1 VSADSHEVRQTS
13 SQRRSFRRRLDELR
27 AARDALVAEAEALEA
42 EDTYVV
48 LAASNWLT
56 GVTAERVRLALAR
69 VAEVRQGLGL
79 LDDLIARAEEALGE
93 PHVDKR
99 QTAQLLALV
108 CGPSIVMAPAFSLA
122 DNAAPP
128 GGSDA
133 PSLRRFIPGEL
144 LRSLANV
151 LTPARDVVAQVDAA
165 WRALVPRLDRVKVE
179 AERLAGELPR
189 LQALAAARALLKA
202 LPDRIVEDPLGAD
215 DELTKIEWTVACAA
229 RARVEL
235 ARLREAV
242 AGAARTLADLERL
255 VAEGRD
261 AFDRSRTEIVSPEG
275 LLEPVDP
282 DVMSREPGLRPW
294 LARLEQLVLE
304 GDVSRV
310 GAGLDRWRA
319 LADETMVVARQV
331 AEVNARPW
339 RRHRE
344 LLGLLR
350 AARVKA
356 GAVGRAEDPRVTEL
370 AARAM
375 RSLAVPC
382 DLPAAESAV
391 EAFLEEL
398 RNPAPSSAGAGGVT
412 ASGSDATGTTGG
424 AARAPGG
431 VTGTG
436 TTGDEGPAE
445 AGGGPPR
452 AVPGAADTS
461 VWAQA
466 DPAHERRPQ
475 SLDALEADRGVGV
488 AT

>member
-1 VSADSHEVRQTS
+1 VSVGADE
-13 SQRRSFRRRLDELR
+13 FRRRLDELR
-27 AARDALVAEAEALEA
+27 AAREALVTKAEALEA

-69 VAEVRQGLGL
+69 VAELWQGLGL
-79 LDDLIARAEEALGE
+79 LDDLIAQVEEALGE
-93 PHVDKR
+93 PHVDNR
-99 QTAQLLALV
+99 QARLMELV
-108 CGPSIVMAPAFSLA
+108 CGPSIVMAPAQSLA

-128 GGSDA
+128 AGPDA
-133 PSLRRFIPGEL
+133 PSRRRLTPGEL
-144 LRSLANV
+144 LRSLENV

-165 WRALVPRLDRVKVE
+165 WRALVPRLDRVKVD
-179 AERLAGELPR
+179 AERLAGELPG
-189 LQALAAARALLKA
+189 LKPLTAARALLDA

-229 RARVEL
+229 RARVEV

-242 AGAARTLADLERL
+242 ADCGRTLADLERL
-255 VAEGRD
+255 LAEGRE
-261 AFDRSRTEIVSPEG
+261 AFDRSRTEIVGPEG

-304 GDVSRV
+304 GDVSRA
-310 GAGLDRWRA
+310 GAGLDRWQA
-319 LADETMVVARQV
+319 LANETMVVARQV

-344 LLGLLR
+344 LQGLLR

-356 GAVGRAEDPRVTEL
+356 GAMGRAEDLRVTEL

-375 RSLAVPC
+375 RSLSVPC
-382 DLPAAESAV
+382 DLLAAESAV

-398 RNPAPSSAGAGGVT
+398 RNPAPSLAGAGGV
-412 ASGSDATGTTGG
+412 AALASDATDTTGG
-424 AARAPGG
+424 AAGPG

-436 TTGDEGPAE
+436 TMGDEAPAE
-445 AGGGPPR
+445 AGGGLPR
-452 AVPGAADTS
+452 PVPGAADAS
-461 VWAQA
+461 LWAQA
-466 DPAHERRPQ
+466 DPTHERRPQ
-475 SLDALEADRGVGV
+475 SSDALETGRGIGA

>member
-1 VSADSHEVRQTS
+1 VSVGAHE
-13 SQRRSFRRRLDELR
+13 FRRRLDELR
-27 AARDALVAEAEALEA
+27 AAREALVAEAEALEA

-69 VAEVRQGLGL
+69 MAELWQGLGL
-79 LDDLIARAEEALGE
+79 LDDLIERVEEALGE
-93 PHVDKR
+93 PHVDNR
-99 QTAQLLALV
+99 QARLMALV
-108 CGPSIVMAPAFSLA
+108 CGPSIVMAPARSLA
-122 DNAAPP
+122 DDAAPP
-128 GGSDA
+128 AGPDF
-133 PSLRRFIPGEL
+133 PSRRRLTPGEL
-144 LRSLANV
+144 LRSLENV

-165 WRALVPRLDRVKVE
+165 WRALVPRLDRLKVD
-179 AERLAGELPR
+179 AERLAGELPG
-189 LQALAAARALLKA
+189 LKALAAARALLDA

-229 RARVEL
+229 RARVEV

-242 AGAARTLADLERL
+242 AGGGRTLADLERL
-255 VAEGRD
+255 VAEGRE

-304 GDVSRV
+304 GDVSRA
-310 GAGLDRWRA
+310 GAGLDCWRA

-344 LLGLLR
+344 LQGLLR

-356 GAVGRAEDPRVTEL
+356 GAMGRAEDLRVTEL

-398 RNPAPSSAGAGGVT
+398 RNPALSSAGAGGV
-412 ASGSDATGTTGG
+412 AALASDATGTTGG
-424 AARAPGG
+424 AAGAG

-436 TTGDEGPAE
+436 TMGDEGPAE

-452 AVPGAADTS
+452 RVPGAADAS

-466 DPAHERRPQ
+466 DPAHERRPH
-475 SLDALEADRGVGV
+475 SSDALETGRGVGA

>member
-1 VSADSHEVRQTS
+1 VNVGAHE
-13 SQRRSFRRRLDELR
+13 FRRRLDELR
-27 AARDALVAEAEALEA
+27 AAREALVAEAEALEA

-69 VAEVRQGLGL
+69 VEELWQGLGL
-79 LDDLIARAEEALGE
+79 LDDLIARVEEALGE
-93 PHVDKR
+93 PHVDNR
-99 QTAQLLALV
+99 QARLMALV
-108 CGPSIVMAPAFSLA
+108 CGPSIVMAPARSLA
-122 DNAAPP
+122 DDAAPP
-128 GGSDA
+128 AGHDA
-133 PSLRRFIPGEL
+133 PSRRRLTPGEL
-144 LRSLANV
+144 LRSLENV

-165 WRALVPRLDRVKVE
+165 WRELVPRLDRVKVD
-179 AERLAGELPR
+179 AERLAGELPG
-189 LQALAAARALLKA
+189 LKALAAARALLDA
-202 LPDRIVEDPLGAD
+202 LPARIVEDPLGLD

-229 RARVEL
+229 RARVEV

-242 AGAARTLADLERL
+242 AGGGRTLADLERL
-255 VAEGRD
+255 VAEGRE
-261 AFDRSRTEIVSPEG
+261 AFDRSRTEIVNPEG

-282 DVMSREPGLRPW
+282 DVLSREPGLRPW
-294 LARLEQLVLE
+294 LARLEQLVSE
-304 GDVSRV
+304 GDVSRA

-344 LLGLLR
+344 LQGLLR

-356 GAVGRAEDPRVTEL
+356 GAMGRAEDLRVTEL

-375 RSLAVPC
+375 RSLSVPC

-398 RNPAPSSAGAGGVT
+398 RNPAPSSAGAGGV
-412 ASGSDATGTTGG
+412 AALASDATGTTGG
-424 AARAPGG
+424 AAGAG

-436 TTGDEGPAE
+436 TMGDEGPAE

-452 AVPGAADTS
+452 PVPGAADAS

-475 SLDALEADRGVGV
+475 SSDALETGRGVGA

>member
-1 VSADSHEVRQTS
+1 VSVGADE
-13 SQRRSFRRRLDELR
+13 FRRRLDELR
-27 AARDALVAEAEALEA
+27 AGREALVAEAEALEA

-48 LAASNWLT
+48 LAAGNWLT

-69 VAEVRQGLGL
+69 VAELWQGMGL
-79 LDDLIARAEEALGE
+79 LDDLIARVEEALGE
-93 PHVDKR
+93 PHVDNR
-99 QTAQLLALV
+99 QARLMALV
-108 CGPSIVMAPAFSLA
+108 CGPSIVMAPARSLA
-122 DNAAPP
+122 DDAAPP
-128 GGSDA
+128 AGPDTAS
-133 PSLRRFIPGEL
+133 RRRLTPGEL
-144 LRSLANV
+144 LRSLENV

-165 WRALVPRLDRVKVE
+165 WRALVPRLDRVKAE
-179 AERLAGELPR
+179 AERMAGELPG
-189 LQALAAARALLKA
+189 LKALAAARALLDA

-229 RARVEL
+229 RARVEV

-242 AGAARTLADLERL
+242 AGGDRTLADLERL
-255 VAEGRD
+255 VTEGRE

-304 GDVSRV
+304 GDVSRA
-310 GAGLDRWRA
+310 GAGLDCWRA

-344 LLGLLR
+344 LQGLLR

-356 GAVGRAEDPRVTEL
+356 GAMGRAEDLRVTEL

-375 RSLAVPC
+375 RSLSVPC

-391 EAFLEEL
+391 EAFLDEL
-398 RNPAPSSAGAGGVT
+398 RNPAPSSPEAGGV
-412 ASGSDATGTTGG
+412 AALASDATGTTGG
-424 AARAPGG
+424 AAGAG

-436 TTGDEGPAE
+436 TMGDESPAE
-445 AGGGPPR
+445 ARGGPPR
-452 AVPGAADTS
+452 PLPGAADAS

-475 SLDALEADRGVGV
+475 SSDAMETGRGVGA

>member
-1 VSADSHEVRQTS
+1 VSVGVHE
-13 SQRRSFRRRLDELR
+13 FRRRLDELR
-27 AARDALVAEAEALEA
+27 AAREALVAEAEALEA

-56 GVTAERVRLALAR
+56 GITAERVGLALAR
-69 VAEVRQGLGL
+69 VAELWQSLGL
-79 LDDLIARAEEALGE
+79 LDDLIARVDEALGE
-93 PHVDKR
+93 PHVDNR
-99 QTAQLLALV
+99 QARLLALV
-108 CGPSIVMAPAFSLA
+108 CGPSIVMAPGRSLA
-122 DNAAPP
+122 DDAAPQA
-128 GGSDA
+128 GSDA
-133 PSLRRFIPGEL
+133 SPRRFTPGEL
-144 LRSLANV
+144 LRSLENV

-165 WRALVPRLDRVKVE
+165 WRALVPRLDRVKVD
-179 AERLAGELPR
+179 AERLAGELPG
-189 LQALAAARALLKA
+189 LKALAGARALLDA

-229 RARVEL
+229 RVRVEVG
-235 ARLREAV
+235 RLREAV
-242 AGAARTLADLERL
+242 ADGGRTLADLERL
-255 VAEGRD
+255 VAEGRE

-282 DVMSREPGLRPW
+282 DVMGREPGLRPW

-304 GDVSRV
+304 GDVSRA
-310 GAGLDRWRA
+310 GAGLDCWRA

-344 LLGLLR
+344 LQGLLR

-356 GAVGRAEDPRVTEL
+356 GAMGRAEDLRVTEL

-398 RNPAPSSAGAGGVT
+398 RNPAPSSAGAGG
-412 ASGSDATGTTGG
+412 AAALASDATGTTGG
-424 AARAPGG
+424 VAAAG
-431 VTGTG
+431 VAGTE
-436 TTGDEGPAE
+436 TMGDEGPAE

-452 AVPGAADTS
+452 PVARAADAS
-461 VWAQA
+461 VWAQV

-475 SLDALEADRGVGV
+475 SSDALETGRGVGA